1 MSIWGDM
8 GLFNSRMNGVN
19 PCTFLNAAYG
29 FSHDL
34 RKKLWPERTAIHT
47 PDFDYTAHR
56 KGTDGSRL
64 TTFWPHYNW
73 YFSFPDDEYG
83 PLGRPV
89 PEEYWNSIP
98 RWSEILT
105 YDEQRLIGEE
115 IIQNPY
121 FLGPEKPDITDPAWP
136 LQRYNVIQHLRY
148 LSVPLDIRTKEYNEQ
163 LKINEWKDYKYEYHY
178 YQDNSIRRD
187 DFYWHGRNATV
198 WGYVQVEARIS
209 EYWRQGNTVCKIGYE
224 GRWKDDWD
232 QQHFPPAPLN
242 GCAWSDGNYF
252 LSDEFTENLG
262 NRSGGDSIVWLYG
275 VVDLATHPDFAQY
288 FDINEEEEQ

>member
-1 MSIWGDM
+1 M
-8 GLFNSRMNGVN
+8 GLFDGRMNGVI
-19 PCTFLNAAYG
+19 PCAFLNAAYG

-34 RKKLWPERTAIHT
+34 RKKLWPERTNIQT

-56 KGTDGSRL
+56 KGTDGSVL
-64 TTFWPHYNW
+64 KYFWPHYNW

-89 PEEYWNSIP
+89 PEAYWNGLP

-105 YDEQRLIGEE
+105 YDEQMLIGEE

-121 FLGPEKPDITDPAWP
+121 FLGPEKPDITDPSWP
-136 LQRYNVIQHLRY
+136 LQRYKVIQHLRY
-148 LSVPLDIRTKEYNEQ
+148 ISVPLDIRTKEYNAR
-163 LKINEWKDYKYEYHY
+163 LKIYEWKDYKYENHI
-178 YQDNSIRRD
+178 YQDNSINRD
-187 DFYWHGRNATV
+187 RFYWHGRLGDD

-224 GRWKDDWD
+224 GKWKE
-232 QQHFPPAPLN
+232 PAGHTVPTPLD
-242 GCAWSDGNYF
+242 GCAWVNGNYL
-252 LSDEFTENLG
+252 LSNEYTG
-262 NRSGGDSIVWLYG
+262 NRSGDGIVKLYG
-275 VVDLATHPDFAQY
+275 VADLATHPDFEQY